1 MVEAIAV
8 SSKRDAPY
16 VHLEELYKGESPPPP
31 PFPTAPLAPH
41 LLTPPLS
48 PCLSDIKT
56 NMKDEAS
63 KGVFKRLKDRGL
75 KAALSAVKDTVRS
88 HHIEAKISDG
98 KLEAWGP
105 VFAMTANMR
114 GQMETWA
121 RKKHY
126 STAELSR

>member
-1 MVEAIAV
+1 MYIWKSCTKV
-8 SSKRDAPY
+8 RAPRRRPSLLRRSLPTY
-16 VHLEELYKGESPPPP
+16 SPPP
-31 PFPTAPLAPH
+31 
-41 LLTPPLS
+41 S
-48 PCLSDIKT
+48 PRVPDIKT